1 MLMNLGLYRFC
12 LTSSFRKMNSYPI
25 AEVLLAP
32 YGLSMIDAARLIGEA
47 CDEFKKQSSEHDMV
61 LYLRRVI
68 RAGVAAVHEEEN
80 TVSFAEA
87 AYASISAR
95 KDLRATTGRDLRY
108 YVRRMLKVG
117 WVADRPLRSM
127 TTRECRRLLEE
138 SCNTGK
144 STYAK
149 GRVILHSIFSYGVR
163 QEWCDSNPVS
173 RIEVPKVQ
181 EREIKPLTISE
192 VKRLEKAAEMP
203 QHREMRFSLALM
215 MYCGIRPTEVSRLD
229 KKDVSRS
236 EKCVFI
242 RPQTSKTGGGRR
254 VPLRKADK
262 IPPNERVIPD
272 DWEKRWRALRRA
284 AGFRTWVPDRLR
296 HTFATYHAFHFRNLP
311 LLQLEMGHRSADLL
325 RSRYLNLCSV
335 RRRDAA
341 QFWK

>member
-1 MLMNLGLYRFC
+1 MNTKC
-12 LTSSFRKMNSYPI
+12 V
-25 AEVLLAP
+25 AEHLLAP
-32 YGLSMIDAARLIGEA
+32 CGLSIADAARLVREVWESLPGERT
-47 CDEFKKQSSEHDMV
+47 DPRETV
-61 LYLRRVI
+61 LYLRRVWH
-68 RAGVAAVHEEEN
+68 AGLKAVEQAEH

-87 AYASISAR
+87 AHASIEAR
-95 KDLRATTGRDLRY
+95 SDLRATTLRDLRY

-144 STYAK
+144 STFAK
-149 GRVILHSIFSYGVR
+149 GRVILHSIFSYGMR
-163 QEWCDSNPVS
+163 QEWCEANPVS
-173 RIEVPKVQ
+173 RIEVPKVY
-181 EREIKPLTISE
+181 EKEIKPLTINE
-192 VKRLEKAAEMP
+192 VRRLEQAAEMP

-229 KKDVSRS
+229 KKDISRS

-242 RPQTSKTGGGRR
+242 RPQKSKTGGGRR
-254 VPLRKADK
+254 VPLRKADR
-262 IPPNERVIPD
+262 IPLNERVIPD

-296 HTFATYHAFHFRNLP
+296 HTFATYHAYHFKNLP

-325 RSRYLNLCSV
+325 RTRYLNLCSV
-335 RRRDAA
+335 RRRDAG
-341 QFWK
+341 QFWR

>member
-1 MLMNLGLYRFC
+1 
-12 LTSSFRKMNSYPI
+12 MNSVHI
-25 AEVLLAP
+25 AEALLAP
-32 YGLSMIDAARLIGEA
+32 CGLSLIDAARIISEV
-47 CDEFKKQSSEHDMV
+47 CDELNIHPPTQHGVM
-61 LYLRRVI
+61 YLRRVL
-68 RAGVAAVHEEEN
+68 RAGVRTLRESEN

-87 AYASISAR
+87 AYASIEAR
-95 KDLRATTGRDLRY
+95 ADLRATTLRDLRY

-144 STYAK
+144 STFAK
-149 GRVILHSIFSYGVR
+149 GRVILHSIFSYGLR
-163 QEWCDSNPVS
+163 QEWCDANPVS
-173 RIEVPKVQ
+173 RIEIPKVQ
-181 EREIKPLTISE
+181 EKEIKPLTISE

-229 KKDVSRS
+229 KKDISRS

-242 RPQTSKTGGGRR
+242 RPQKSKTGGGRR
-254 VPLRKADK
+254 VPLRKAGR
-262 IPPNERVIPD
+262 IPLNERVIPG
-272 DWEKRWRALRRA
+272 DWENRWRALRRA
-284 AGFRTWVPDRLR
+284 AGFRAWVPDRLR
-296 HTFATYHAFHFRNLP
+296 HTFATYHAYHFKNLS

-335 RRRDAA
+335 RRREAA

>member
-1 MLMNLGLYRFC
+1 MKNYHVA
-12 LTSSFRKMNSYPI
+12 KN
-25 AEVLLAP
+25 LLAP
-32 YGLSMIDAARLIGEA
+32 YGVSMIDAARIISGA
-47 CDEFKKQSSEHDMV
+47 CDDLQLQPSTQNIM
-61 LYLRRVI
+61 LYLRRVLKAGI
-68 RAGVAAVHEEEN
+68 RVVRETEN
-80 TVSFAEA
+80 TVTFAEA
-87 AYASISAR
+87 AYASIDAR
-95 KDLRATTGRDLRY
+95 QDLRATTLRDLRY
-108 YVRRMLKVG
+108 YVRRMLKSG

-144 STYAK
+144 STFAK
-149 GRVILHSIFSYGVR
+149 GRVILHSIFSYGMR
-163 QEWCDSNPVS
+163 QEWCDANPVS

-181 EREIKPLTISE
+181 EKEIKPLTISE

-203 QHREMRFSLALM
+203 QHRVMRFSLALM

-242 RPQTSKTGGGRR
+242 RPRKSKTGGGRR

-296 HTFATYHAFHFRNLP
+296 HTFATYHAFHFKNLP